1 MRKNRGFTLIE
12 LLVVLGISAVVTG
25 IVYSAFIF
33 QAKNYYEEGRL
44 MHVQQDGRFAM
55 NEIVDTVRMA
65 GYGCKD
71 EDITTSG
78 NININGFTKIFT
90 TVDNNATAGCDELTV
105 ISAIKK
111 AAQVNGNSTDNIVSI
126 NDVLSEGLN
135 NGNKKYIFFENEGD
149 QKYYEILS
157 PGNITS
163 SGNVTINAN
172 ADVVEEENIYLVKAY
187 TLKVIGNSLKI
198 DENTGGGAQ
207 EQELVDGTVENLQFQ
222 YGWDS
227 NNNGIID
234 NSEWIDDPL
243 GNEKKIKA
251 VKIFLF
257 MRTKSPDK
265 DYMDS
270 STYNIAGENITPNN
284 HYHHYLL
291 KSIVFVRN

>member
-1 MRKNRGFTLIE
+1 
-12 LLVVLGISAVVTG
+12 
-25 IVYSAFIF
+25 
-33 QAKNYYEEGRL
+33 
-44 MHVQQDGRFAM
+44 M

-71 EDITTSG
+71 GDITSG

-90 TVDNNATAGCDELTV
+90 TVDNNATAGSDELTV

-126 NDVLSEGLN
+126 NDILSGGLN
-135 NGNKKYIFFENEGD
+135 NGDKRYIFFENSDD

-163 SGNVTINAN
+163 SGNITINAT
-172 ADVVEEENIYLVKAY
+172 ADVVEGENIYLVKAY
-187 TLKVIGNSLKI
+187 TFKVISNSLKI
-198 DENTGGGAQ
+198 DENTGGGA
-207 EQELVDGTVENLQFQ
+207 QELVDGTVENLQFQ

-234 NSEWIDDPL
+234 NSEWIDDPSA
-243 GNEKKIKA
+243 NEKKIRA
-251 VKIFLF
+251 VKVFLF
-257 MRTKSPDK
+257 MRMKSPDR
-265 DYMDS
+265 DYTDS

-291 KSIVFVRN
+291 ESIVFVRN